1 MIALQLRESER
12 ARAEIHCPFRKIEGG
27 VKTFDSSLRKEDAS
41 KHAVGTKKFV
51 RFNCT
56 GEQSGTFSI
65 LKEGAW
71 FSDVS
76 VEGFDNVAVLV
87 FDDAALELEGE
98 GEAAV
103 VKSEIIGE
111 KSEALDGFV
120 LGEIGREAP
129 DFGIDQGMNPGMG
142 NHFFL

>member
-1 MIALQLRESER
+1 MDGAKE
-12 ARAEIHCPFRKIEGG
+12 FRKVQLYWRTG
-27 VKTFDSSLRKEDAS
+27 R
-41 KHAVGTKKFV
+41 
-51 RFNCT
+51 RF
-56 GEQSGTFSI
+56 SV
-65 LKEGAW
+65 LKEGTW

-76 VEGFDNVAVLV
+76 VEGFDDVAVLLL
-87 FDDAALELEGE
+87 DDPALELEGE

-103 VKSEIIGE
+103 IESEIIGE

-129 DFGIDQGMNPGMG
+129 DFGVNQGMNPGMG